1 MKILVLSD
9 THGYID
15 ERILHYAEAA
25 DQVWHAGDIGD
36 INVINKLN
44 KISDLKIVYG
54 NIDNYKLRIGLEKL
68 IFFKVEKFNV
78 LITHIYNKKLFDEIR
93 YNANSE
99 KNIQIFWFAGIHIY

>member
-15 ERILHYAEAA
+15 ERILHYAKLA

-36 INVINKLN
+36 IDVINK
-44 KISDLKIVYG
+44 ISEVSKLKIVYG
-54 NIDNYKLRIGLEKL
+54 NIDSSKLRIGLKKI

-78 LITHIYNKKLFDEIR
+78 FITHIYNIL
-93 YNANSE
+93 
-99 KNIQIFWFAGIHIY
+99 